1 MFGVAGTI
9 GGLSIHG
16 LHASNQATVHG
27 GCAQKLAE
35 KYGILSGKWMV
46 RCTRPSVDSVWS
58 RIAFAVA
65 EGKVGGTGRVPLGV
79 MWLLA
84 GCVLRQ
90 LTWPNRWP
98 GAYSYPLVFSQLGPA
113 AKVSPVTSG
122 QDTHVICVYVR
133 AGTTDL
139 AERQAVLE
147 GLREVLKSFRDE
159 KLRTSFK
166 PDAFTILGIYY
177 KNSRKIPPT
186 VETATLF

>member
-1 MFGVAGTI
+1 M
-9 GGLSIHG
+9 
-16 LHASNQATVHG
+16 
-27 GCAQKLAE
+27 KLAE

-65 EGKVGGTGRVPLGV
+65 EGK
-79 MWLLA
+79 
-84 GCVLRQ
+84 
-90 LTWPNRWP
+90 
-98 GAYSYPLVFSQLGPA
+98 LGPA